1 MSGCDK
7 CSEPAVTFIR
17 YSGQHLCA
25 EHFVRFFERRA
36 KLNVAEQGRLPHGTI
51 AVALSGGKDS
61 VAVLHFLRKLSKP
74 NPNVRLVAISID
86 EGIAGYR
93 EAALEIA
100 GDVTS
105 ERDIEWHVVK
115 TEDLAGYTID
125 AYASGEAGPDG
136 DAAKTLRVLPPVG
149 KTRAAC
155 GPCGVFRRQGL
166 NQEAV
171 RLGAVAIATGHNLDD
186 MAQTVLMNSLQGDVD
201 RLARLAPHTEPQD
214 GMVPRLLPF
223 VNIPEKEV
231 LLYCLLE
238 GLPIHDEAECPYA
251 ARANRF
257 AMRDILLGL
266 EDKQPGTRHGL
277 LKFQQRLKERLP
289 ADAGGNLS
297 ACSECGAPTSGTI
310 CRPCLWHA

>member
-1 MSGCDK
+1 MSRCDK
-7 CSEPAVTFIR
+7 CSEPAVTLIR
-17 YSGQHLCA
+17 YSGQHLCGD
-25 EHFVRFFERRA
+25 HFVRFFERRA
-36 KLNVAEQGRLPHGTI
+36 KLNVAEQGRLPEGVV

-61 VAVLHFLRKLSKP
+61 VACLHFLAKLSKP
-74 NPNVRLVAISID
+74 NPKVRLVAISVD

-93 EAALEIA
+93 EAALDIA
-100 GDVTS
+100 KEVTT
-105 ERDIEWHVVK
+105 DLGVEWHVVK

-125 AYASGEAGPDG
+125 GYASGKAGPRG
-136 DAAKTLRVLPPVG
+136 EAAKTLRVQAPNGDP
-149 KTRAAC
+149 RAAC

-166 NQEAV
+166 NQAAV
-171 RLGAVAIATGHNLDD
+171 RLGAAGIATGHNLDD
-186 MAQTVLMNSLQGDVD
+186 MAQTILMNSLNGDVD
-201 RLARLAPHTEPQD
+201 RLARLAPHAESQE
-214 GMVPRLLPF
+214 GMVKRLLPF

-238 GLPIHDEAECPYA
+238 GLPVHDEAECPYA

-277 LKFQQRLKERLP
+277 LKFQERLKERLP
-289 ADAGGNLS
+289 AGAAGTLS
-297 ACSECGAPTSGTI
+297 ACTTCGEPTSGAV